1 MSEMDHHWTK
11 SIAQPRVTEKAVE
24 CSNLHLG
31 CSDWG
36 HQYSCRLTPNRNV
49 YFMRF
54 IQETALLVRRLH
66 NDISNIVK
74 SNIVE
79 DYIVAQSY

>member
-1 MSEMDHHWTK
+1 
-11 SIAQPRVTEKAVE
+11 
-24 CSNLHLG
+24 
-31 CSDWG
+31 
-36 HQYSCRLTPNRNV
+36 
-49 YFMRF
+49 MRF

-79 DYIVAQSY
+79 DYIVAQNY